1 MTGSY
6 KQCAECGKRA
16 LSVATRCPQCGH
28 EFPHSPSPRRDHAP
42 DFRRYLPGL
51 AVLGAAAVV
60 IMLVVAVFGRTRSAP
75 PEDASSAAITRP
87 DTIMAT
93 ESLPASRGE
102 RRFAR
107 TWTKVRTGRT
117 VTADIAAVL
126 LPGDTV
132 IVDSLS
138 RGWWR
143 VALEGKVLG
152 YAHRS
157 TLVDKPPPAAR

>member
-1 MTGSY
+1 MSGSY
-6 KQCAECGKRA
+6 KECAECGKRA

-28 EFPHSPSPRRDHAP
+28 EFPHGPPAHTDRASHVG
-42 DFRRYLPGL
+42 RYLAGL
-51 AVLGAAAVV
+51 AVVGAAAGM
-60 IMLVVAVFGRTRSAP
+60 IMLLVAVFGRTRSAP
-75 PEDASSAAITRP
+75 PEDVSSAAITWP
-87 DTIMAT
+87 DTAVAT
-93 ESLPASRGE
+93 ESLPASSGE

-117 VTADIAAVL
+117 VTADVAAVL

>member
-1 MTGSY
+1 MSGSY
-6 KQCAECGKRA
+6 KECAECGKRA

-28 EFPHSPSPRRDHAP
+28 EFPHGPPTHTDRAP

-51 AVLGAAAVV
+51 AVLGAAAVM
-60 IMLVVAVFGRTRSAP
+60 IMLVVAVFGRTRGAP
-75 PEDASSAAITRP
+75 PDASTAAITRP

-93 ESLPASRGE
+93 ESMPASSGE

-117 VTADIAAVL
+117 VTADVAAVL

-157 TLVDKPPPAAR
+157 TLMDKPPPAAR